1 MMTAENIAEAFDTAT
16 REFTESPEFRLLA
29 SGDASGEVA
38 LEFLR
43 NVFRTHYLSSHIVAL
58 CFAGLAALRPQ
69 VMRPLNFIWYKFGL
83 ALHHIVNP
91 VLMGLIYFGA
101 VVPMGLIMQLRG
113 KDALRMKNGPP
124 TDSYWIRRLPP
135 LPAETLH
142 KQF

>member
-1 MMTAENIAEAFDTAT
+1 MDTTGAGQ
-16 REFTESPEFRLLA
+16 RLPSERSFGFVFAGVFTLIGCWPTIFHDESPRWWA
-29 SGDASGEVA
+29 I
-38 LEFLR
+38 
-43 NVFRTHYLSSHIVAL
+43 IVAL

-69 VMRPLNFIWYKFGL
+69 AMRPLNFVWYKFGL

-101 VVPMGLIMQLRG
+101 VVPMGLIMQLKG
-113 KDALRMKNGPP
+113 KDALRMKNGAP
-124 TDSYWIRRLPP
+124 TDSYWIQRLPP